1 MGTTVTPTTKLLG
14 AVVVAV
20 IFSALI
26 APTALARPDSWK
38 PQPDLSSLQYGPD
51 AFERAVIAHQVQL
64 GDYRDA
70 GHAVTRTSGAIA
82 YPDAV
87 ERSTHVLRLDTQT
100 GSPSKPDGD
109 FDWGLFAMLGS
120 LGGIAVLGAA
130 ALIGVRQRTR
140 LA

>member
-1 MGTTVTPTTKLLG
+1 MRTTLTPTKLIGTVVFALVVG
-14 AVVVAV
+14 A
-20 IFSALI
+20 LL

-38 PQPDLSSLQYGPD
+38 PQPDLGSLQYGPD

-70 GHAVTRTSGAIA
+70 GHAVTRTSGAMA
-82 YPDAV
+82 YPDAA
-87 ERSTHVLRLDTQT
+87 ERSTHLRLDTPT
-100 GSPSKPDGD
+100 GSPSGFDGD
-109 FDWGLFAMLGS
+109 FDWGLFAMLAS
-120 LGGIAVLGAA
+120 LGGIAVLGAG